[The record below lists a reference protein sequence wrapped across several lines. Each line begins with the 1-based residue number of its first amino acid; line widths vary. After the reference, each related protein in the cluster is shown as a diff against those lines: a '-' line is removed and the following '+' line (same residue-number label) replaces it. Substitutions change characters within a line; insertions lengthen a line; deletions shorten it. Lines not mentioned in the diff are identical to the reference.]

1 MSPPLLAP
9 KGSPHA
15 DGLLLGRAGASS
27 LGVARRTCNGIAHED
42 GTTLLV
48 VGNAGAE
55 VLSDAAAQR
64 LARPTWRAL
73 LSARPGAEEPL
84 MIHSSV
90 GRNPYVREFE
100 DEMRQHTPPQLS
112 ACSLVLQAEGCSAV
126 QAAVQALCPANRF
139 VAVCAKSYHG
149 PPAFAFG
156 HGHSASDASFS
167 PPQLCYPDP
176 REGADVVLQ
185 WVEEHASTLGVL
197 IVEPQRGSAGLGEP
211 WRRAELVRVLGR
223 ARALGVRVVCDEIM
237 CGMGRH
243 GQGPHAFLTESWSL
257 PADAVVFGKGV
268 GLAGPLA
275 GALLRRDA
283 VLRHPAN
290 HTYAHGAHTIALR
303 LGAALLRE
311 LSIYLRDRSQ
321 TLSAVMGEELT
332 PLRDTMDVRGQGLL
346 WGIAAA
352 DGAAVARAC
361 RDAGVIVYA
370 VPRGILLT
378 PPLDMQ
384 PDVLRHALR
393 VIAAV
398 VRGRAHDAQSADA
411 DAPPALACAER
422 LAS

>member
-1 MSPPLLAP
+1 MSPPLLAAEGDTP
-9 KGSPHA
+9 ASGS
-15 DGLLLGRAGASS
+15 LLGRSGASS
-27 LGVARRTCNGIAHED
+27 HTVARRTCNGVALEG

-73 LSARPGAEEPL
+73 LSATPGAEEPL
-84 MIHSSV
+84 MVHSSV
-90 GRNPYVREFE
+90 GRNPYVQEFE
-100 DEMRQHTPPQLS
+100 GEMREHTPPQLKP
-112 ACSLVLQAEGCSAV
+112 CCLVLQAEGCSAV
-126 QAAVQALCPANRF
+126 QAAVQALCPAGRS
-139 VAVCAKSYHG
+139 VAVCARSYHG

-167 PPQLCYPDP
+167 PPQLQYPDP
-176 REGADVVLQ
+176 HDGTDAVLQ
-185 WVEEHASTLGVL
+185 WVEDHASTLGVL
-197 IVEPQRGSAGLGEP
+197 LVEPQRGSAGLGEP
-211 WRRAELVRVLGR
+211 WRRAELMRVLTR
-223 ARALGVRVVCDEIM
+223 ARALGVRVICDEIM

-243 GQGPHAFLTESWSL
+243 GQGPHAFLTEAWSL

-290 HTYAHGAHTIALR
+290 HTYAHGAHTVALR

-311 LSIYLRDRSQ
+311 LSLYLPERNQ
-321 TLSAVMGEELT
+321 ALSAVMWEELT
-332 PLRDTMDVRGQGLL
+332 PLRDALDVRGQGLL
-346 WGIAAA
+346 WGVAASDA
-352 DGAAVARAC
+352 TAVARAC
-361 RDAGVIVYA
+361 RDAGVVVYP

-384 PDVLRHALR
+384 PDALRRALR

-398 VRGRAHDAQSADA
+398 VRGRTHDAHSADA
-411 DAPPALACAER
+411 DAER